1 MTTPTTGLAMYARE
15 RRVRLT
21 TYQRDGQPV
30 GTATNIAVEGD
41 KAYVR
46 TSARSQ
52 KSQHLHRYPE
62 VEIVPATMGGTP
74 AGAPMKARVKR
85 LHGADAR
92 HAARR
97 LARKHPLMHG
107 LMLPLGSAL
116 TLDHAEHYELRLIG
130 E

>member
-1 MTTPTTGLAMYARE
+1 M
-15 RRVRLT
+15 
-21 TYQRDGQPV
+21 
-30 GTATNIAVEGD
+30 
-41 KAYVR
+41 
-46 TSARSQ
+46 
-52 KSQHLHRYPE
+52 
-62 VEIVPATMGGTP
+62 PATMGGTP

-107 LMLPLGSAL
+107 LVLPLGSAL
-116 TLDHAEHYELRLIG
+116 TFDHAEHYELRLIG